1 MATKTYNIDINVQ
14 SKTLGQLEDQLSQ
27 VNEELKQVDRNSEAF
42 KNLTKEAQALNREIN
57 KTNKEIEGFTF
68 EKRIEA
74 ADGAA
79 KIFSGTLQGVVGTLG
94 LLGVES
100 EKFGE
105 FEKKAASAIAA
116 GLGIKDLAEGIGK
129 VGPAFAAAGASVLK
143 FAKTTKGALIS
154 TGVGAFV
161 VVVGTLVANWD
172 KVTKAVENF
181 ATKVPIVGTALNFLK
196 KGFDKLKQA
205 INGVGEALGLNVS
218 KEEQDL
224 QTEIDILDQQI
235 QIQQAR
241 GASEEELFA
250 LRQELLQ
257 KELQLLIKSG
267 ADKKEIFDK
276 TTELLV
282 LQNAYEK
289 YLDDQREERHN
300 NEMAR
305 RQAEMAKYAEVGA
318 SIEAKGIEEV
328 KITALTGDEINEKL
342 KADLAKRDALSK
354 KSTMLDEIQQEERR
368 KNLMLTGIALET
380 LSNIAG
386 QETQAGKA
394 LASAGALINTYL
406 AASDALKSVP
416 FPFNF
421 VAAAAVVAN
430 GLATVKRINETE
442 VPGEGGGSMASTSPV
457 TFTPPSTQT
466 LDTATAVAPQVQPAQ
481 PAIRAYVVQG
491 DTRSAAEAEAKIQT
505 RRTFGS

>member
-14 SKTLGQLEDQLSQ
+14 SKTLGQLEDQLAE
-27 VNEELKQVDRNSEAF
+27 VNEELKQVDRNSDAF
-42 KNLTKEAQALNREIN
+42 KNLTKQAQTLNAEIN

-79 KIFSGTLQGVVGTLG
+79 KVFSGTLQGVVGTLG

-129 VGPAFAAAGASVLK
+129 VGPAFAAAGAQVLK

-161 VVVGTLVANWD
+161 VIVGTLVANWD

-181 ATKVPIVGTALNFLK
+181 AAKVPIAGQALTFLK
-196 KGFDKLKQA
+196 NGFDKLKKA
-205 INGVGEALGLNVS
+205 IKGVGEFLGITIT
-218 KEEQDL
+218 EEEENL
-224 QTEIDILDQQI
+224 QREIDILDQQI

-257 KELQLLIKSG
+257 KELQQLTAAG

-276 TTELLV
+276 NTELLV
-282 LQNAYEK
+282 LQNAHEK
-289 YLDDQREERHN
+289 YLDDQRAERHAA
-300 NEMAR
+300 EMER
-305 RQAEMAKYAEVGA
+305 RQAEMEKYAEVGA
-318 SIEAKGIEEV
+318 AIKSKGIEEV
-328 KITALTGDEINEKL
+328 EITAMSSDEINKILTKDVEKRES
-342 KADLAKRDALSK
+342 LARTGAKIS
-354 KSTMLDEIQQEERR
+354 EEENEERR
-368 KNLMLTGIALET
+368 TQLMLTGVALET

-442 VPGEGGGSMASTSPV
+442 VPGEGAGGMASTSPV

-466 LDTATAVAPQVQPAQ
+466 LGTATSAAPQIAPAQ
-481 PAIRAYVVQG
+481 PTVRAYVVAG
-491 DTRSAAEAEAKIQT
+491 DTRSAAEAEAKIQA
-505 RRTFGS
+505 RRTFGA

>member
-14 SKTLGQLEDQLSQ
+14 SKTLGQLEDQLAE

-42 KNLTKEAQALNREIN
+42 KNLTKEAQALNKEIN

-79 KIFSGTLQGVVGTLG
+79 KVFSGTLQGVVGTLG
-94 LLGVES
+94 LLGIES

-105 FEKKAASAIAA
+105 FEKRAASAIAA
-116 GLGIKDLAEGIGK
+116 GLGIKDLAEGFGK
-129 VGPAFAAAGASVLK
+129 LSPMLATAGSSVLK
-143 FAKTTKGALIS
+143 FAKTTKGALIT

-161 VVVGTLVANWD
+161 VLVGTLIANWD
-172 KVTKAVENF
+172 GVTKAVENF
-181 ATKVPIVGTALNFLK
+181 AKKVPIVGTVIETIK
-196 KGFDKLKQA
+196 KG
-205 INGVGEALGLNVS
+205 INGLIETFRPVLEWLGILPDEVERAQMEIAETTSAQITELEREISIAQAAGVEAQKLFELRQ
-218 KEEQDL
+218 KLL
-224 QTEIDILDQQI
+224 QTELENLR
-235 QIQQAR
+235 AA
-241 GASEEELFA
+241 GAEKEEIYA
-250 LRQELLQ
+250 
-257 KELQLLIKSG
+257 KE
-267 ADKKEIFDK
+267 
-276 TTELLV
+276 TELLT
-282 LQNAYEK
+282 LQAAERK
-289 YLDDQREERHN
+289 RLHDEEI
-300 NEMAR
+300 AR
-305 RQAEMAKYAEVGA
+305 RKEEMVTVETVSSIKAAGVAGEV
-318 SIEAKGIEEV
+318 E
-328 KITALTGDEINEKL
+328 ITAAGADEITNILTNKLANDKKAADSSVAISEMEAEEK
-342 KADLAKRDALSK
+342 
-354 KSTMLDEIQQEERR
+354 R

-442 VPGEGGGSMASTSPV
+442 VPGEGGGGTTAASPV
-457 TFTPPSTQT
+457 SFQSPTITDAS
-466 LDTATAVAPQVQPAQ
+466 AVQSIAPQVQPAQ
-481 PAIRAYVVQG
+481 PAIQAYVVSG
-491 DTRSAAEAEAKIQT
+491 DVRSSNEAEAKIQA